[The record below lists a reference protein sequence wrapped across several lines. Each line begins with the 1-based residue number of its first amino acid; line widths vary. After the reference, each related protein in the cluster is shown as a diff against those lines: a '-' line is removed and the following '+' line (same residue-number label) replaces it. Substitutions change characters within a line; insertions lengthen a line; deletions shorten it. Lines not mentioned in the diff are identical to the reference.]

1 MQSFLNEFK
10 NCIIASNF
18 YMILLV
24 LTNFHKKK
32 RLYNAAD
39 FNHPFHPAPY
49 KGLNFNQKNSYFIF
63 VFVKTN
69 FASFKAKNKMI
80 PGFLEAQ
87 EQDDHL
93 SFHLQRLGTQDT
105 QIDRQIERSIERQ
118 IDRQIDRRIYI
129 KLIEYYKYR
138 DMLAFFPIILYL
150 EFMDIE
156 LRGLLSKKVICLLI
170 S

>member
-1 MQSFLNEFK
+1 MQSSLNKFK
-10 NCIIASNF
+10 NCIILSNF
-18 YMILLV
+18 YMILWV
-24 LTNFHKKK
+24 LTNFHKKID
-32 RLYNAAD
+32 LIMQLTLII
-39 FNHPFHPAPY
+39 HSTPY
-49 KGLNFNQKNSYFIF
+49 QGLNFNQKNSYFVF